1 MHPKVLGADGWRMVR
16 TLVRAGRTEGWVLA
30 GGTGLALQLGHRISQ
45 DLDFFRA
52 SPFAPAELAAGLA
65 GLGRV
70 LVQGRSAGTLHVT
83 LDGLRVS
90 FLAAE
95 APLLFAGTPY
105 RGLALADPRDIAVM
119 KVIAIGGRG
128 SRKDFVDLFFY
139 LRGGG
144 SLEGIFALIR
154 RRFAGVDYNDYHL
167 LRSLVFFEDA
177 ETEPMPRMIRGAAWA
192 GIKSA
197 IVTEVKRLA

>member
-1 MHPKVLGADGWRMVR
+1 MHPRVLGAVGWRIVR
-16 TLVRAGRTEGWVLA
+16 GLVRAGRTEGWVLA
-30 GGTGLALQLGHRISQ
+30 GGTGLALQLGHRISK

-52 SPFAPAELAAGLA
+52 GPFAPAELAAGLA

-70 LVQGRSAGTLHVT
+70 VVQGRSAGTLHVT

-105 RGLALADPRDIAVM
+105 RGLVLADPRDIAVM

-128 SRKDFVDLFFY
+128 SRRDFVDLFFY

-144 SLEGIFALIR
+144 SLEGVFELAR
-154 RRFAGVDYNDYHL
+154 RRFAGVDFNAYHL
-167 LRSLVFFEDA
+167 LRALVFFEDA
-177 ETEPMPRMIRGAAWA
+177 ESEPMPRLIRRVAWSE
-192 GIKSA
+192 ITRA
-197 IVTEVKRLA
+197 IVTEVRRLA